1 MSSGSNKTSKMSS
14 GSDKT
19 FTMWT
24 GSNKTTTSKMLS
36 GSNKRHDRCWLYP
49 PLVQAVRE
57 IFVQMKKWK
66 PLLLKTSKENVNE
79 MKFKQQQPLAFL

>member
-49 PLVQAVRE
+49 PLAQAVLE
-57 IFVQMKKWK
+57 IFGQMEKWK
-66 PLLLKTSKENVNE
+66 SSLKTSKENVNE